1 VSDDITSGEIGRRLD
16 DLSRQIT
23 TVLGAVESER
33 RDNGATYLRA
43 ETYRAERDADRAEVA
58 VIVKRSEAAEA
69 MRRQILAGIS
79 VTFIG
84 MAVSLVL
91 GLSSLVKS

>member
-1 VSDDITSGEIGRRLD
+1 MSEDITNGEIGRRLNE
-16 DLSRQIT
+16 LSRQIS
-23 TVLGAVESER
+23 TVLSAVDAER
-33 RDNGATYLRA
+33 RDNGATYLRL
-43 ETYRAERDADRAEVA
+43 ETYRAERDADRAEVTA
-58 VIVKRSEAAEA
+58 ITKKIDTSDA

-84 MAVSLVL
+84 MAISLVL

>member
-1 VSDDITSGEIGRRLD
+1 VSDDITNGELGRRMD
-16 DLSRQIT
+16 DLHRQMGAL
-23 TVLGAVESER
+23 LGAFEAER

-58 VIVKRSEAAEA
+58 AITKKIETSDA

-84 MAVSLVL
+84 MAASLVL
-91 GLSSLVKS
+91 GLSSLVRS